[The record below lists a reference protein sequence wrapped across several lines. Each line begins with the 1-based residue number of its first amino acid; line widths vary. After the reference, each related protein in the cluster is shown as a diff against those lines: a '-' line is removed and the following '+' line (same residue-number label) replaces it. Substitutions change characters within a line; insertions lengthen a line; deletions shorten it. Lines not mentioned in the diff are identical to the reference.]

1 VVERQQFIEA
11 TDFLKSNFGLTFGKI
26 AEAIGEK
33 EQAVMNVRRGSKKVN
48 AQIIGKLINTYPQI
62 ESFFATKVADDD
74 VVNDAIVLYSDGRAW
89 KQLAETQKKLLEA
102 LEHRIAKQDEEIKDL
117 EAEVRFLKGRCLEL
131 EKEKKS

>member
-1 VVERQQFIEA
+1 VVERQQFIDA

-26 AEAIGEK
+26 AESIGEK

-74 VVNDAIVLYSDGRAW
+74 VVNDAMILVSDGRAW
-89 KQLAETQKKLLEA
+89 KELAETQKKLLEA
-102 LEHRIAKQDEEIKDL
+102 QEHRIVKQDEEIRDL
-117 EAEVRFLKGRCLEL
+117 KAEVRYLRERCMEL
-131 EKEKKS
+131 EKKNG

>member
-1 VVERQQFIEA
+1 MVEKQQFIEA

-26 AEAIGEK
+26 AESIGEK

-74 VVNDAIVLYSDGRAW
+74 IVNDAMIMVTDGRAW
-89 KQLAETQKKLLEA
+89 KELADTQKKLLEA
-102 LEHRIAKQDEEIKDL
+102 MEHRLAKQEEELKEL
-117 EAEVRFLKGRCLEL
+117 KAENRYLLGKVMEL
-131 EKEKKS
+131 EKKS

>member
-1 VVERQQFIEA
+1 M
-11 TDFLKSNFGLTFGKI
+11 KSNFGLTFGKI